1 MGMSDINEDEAA
13 FRGLF
18 ECAYGDVVRYVGR
31 RTTDDRE
38 DLAAEALAIAW
49 RRWPEVPT
57 DPVEARAYVF
67 GIARR
72 LILASQS
79 RSARRAALAVR
90 LAGHPAQS
98 AVQGH
103 EDEVLALVDLRQ
115 AWSQLEAAHQEVLA
129 LSILEDL
136 PSAAAGRALG
146 ISAVAYRIRLSRAR
160 AALLTLLGDEPT
172 TLTSPLLLRGRS

>member
-1 MGMSDINEDEAA
+1 MGMSDISEAEAA

-18 ECAYGDVVRYVGR
+18 ESVYGDVVRYVGR
-31 RTTDDRE
+31 RTADDPE

-49 RRWPEVPT
+49 RRLPKVPV

-79 RSARRAALAVR
+79 RSARRSALAVR
-90 LAGHPAQS
+90 LAASPAQ
-98 AVQGH
+98 AAMPGH

-115 AWSQLEAAHQEVLA
+115 AWSQLEAKHQEVLA

-160 AALLTLLGDEPT
+160 AALLALLGDDPP
-172 TLTSPLLLRGRS
+172 TLTGPLVLRGRS